1 MTRPELIEVLS
12 FVPGFTTDILAGLP
26 SERLVE
32 LYSDYFE
39 GQDMNEILNAIFLGI
54 GIGVT
59 TGTIV
64 ALVYCYIVSKV
75 MK

>member
-1 MTRPELIEVLS
+1 
-12 FVPGFTTDILAGLP
+12 
-26 SERLVE
+26 
-32 LYSDYFE
+32 
-39 GQDMNEILNAIFLGI
+39 MNEILNAVFLGI

>member
-12 FVPGFTTDILAGLP
+12 FVPGLTTDMLTSLS

-39 GQDMNEILNAIFLGI
+39 VENG
-54 GIGVT
+54 
-59 TGTIV
+59 
-64 ALVYCYIVSKV
+64 
-75 MK
+75 

>member
-12 FVPGFTTDILAGLP
+12 FVPGFTTDMLAGLP

-39 GQDMNEILNAIFLGI
+39 D
-54 GIGVT
+54 
-59 TGTIV
+59 
-64 ALVYCYIVSKV
+64 
-75 MK
+75 